1 MAQLIPRYPA
11 PELARMRE
19 LFFPEERRHEFTP
32 EPWDGASFRHFR
44 NPKIVCLEHYR
55 RAGADLPQFPGTPI
69 RICFL

>member
-1 MAQLIPRYPA
+1 MTRLIPQYPA

-19 LFFPEERRHEFTP
+19 LFFPEERRHEFTSK
-32 EPWDGASFRHFR
+32 PWDGASFRHFR